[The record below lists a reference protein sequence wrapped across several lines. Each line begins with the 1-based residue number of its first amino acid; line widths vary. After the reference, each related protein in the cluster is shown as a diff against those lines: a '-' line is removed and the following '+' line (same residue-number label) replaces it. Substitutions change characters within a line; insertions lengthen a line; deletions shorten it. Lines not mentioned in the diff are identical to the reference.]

1 VTAGHSTGHSK
12 GQPTGDSAGSP
23 TGSPAGQ
30 PFRWVV
36 LAIFVLSTAINFLDR
51 ATLAQLAVPIRREFH
66 LTNAQYGLVW
76 TGFYIPYALA
86 APLAGML
93 IDRIGLTL
101 AASLAIGVW
110 SAAGIATGLSRGLGG
125 LMGCRSVLGLA
136 EAGGIPAAGKAIHV
150 YLRPAER
157 SVGNAVN
164 QIAVSL
170 GVILAVPLATV
181 LAVWY
186 GWRSAFLVT
195 GALGLAWIPV
205 WNWAARRAPH
215 APSAR
220 AAAGER
226 GKLLRDRRLWIF
238 VAANA
243 LSMVGY
249 SLWNGWTANYLMTVH
264 RLTLVQAAR
273 YTWIPPMAAMAGGL
287 AGGWL
292 SMRLV
297 DGGDRPLAARFR
309 VCLWTAVLSLA
320 TAALPW
326 APGAAWSCAGIA
338 VSFGAVAAFSVNMYT
353 MPLDAFGRDRAAF
366 AISFLTASAG
376 AIAAVISYPIGRVVD
391 LHGYAPVTLAAALA
405 PLAACA
411 LLAAGGAAE

>member
-1 VTAGHSTGHSK
+1 MTAGPSTGYNQGHPKDDGAAPK
-12 GQPTGDSAGSP
+12 GHPV
-23 TGSPAGQ
+23 
-30 PFRWVV
+30 RWVV

-51 ATLAQLAVPIRREFH
+51 TTLAQLAVPIRQEFH
-66 LTNAQYGLVW
+66 LTNAQYGLLW
-76 TGFYIPYALA
+76 TAFYIPYALA

-101 AASLAIGVW
+101 AASLTIGVW

-125 LMGCRSVLGLA
+125 LAACRAVLGLA
-136 EAGGIPAAGKAIHV
+136 EAGGIPAAGKAIHE

-164 QIAVSL
+164 QMAVSL
-170 GVILAVPLATV
+170 GVILAVPLATA
-181 LAVWY
+181 LAVWH

-195 GALGLAWIPV
+195 GALGLAWIPL
-205 WNWAARRAPH
+205 WNWAAPRAPRIPA
-215 APSAR
+215 AP
-220 AAAGER
+220 AAVRGQ

-238 VAANA
+238 VGANA

-264 RLTLVQAAR
+264 RLSLVEAAR
-273 YTWIPPMAAMAGGL
+273 YTWIPPLAAMAGGL
-287 AGGWL
+287 GGGWL

-297 DGGDRPLAARFR
+297 DAGVRPLAARFR
-309 VCLWTAVLSLA
+309 VCLWMAVVSLA

-326 APGAAWSCAGIA
+326 APDAAWSSAGIA

-391 LHGYAPVTLAAALA
+391 LHGYGPVTLAAALA

-411 LLAAGGAAE
+411 LLAGGRAAE